1 MSTDRAPRDNIV
13 RALYVTPD
21 PDPVRGLEMRAAD
34 EGGMPTMFGHFAVF
48 NRWTEIDSIWEG
60 RFMERI
66 APGAFKK
73 TFRENRAGM
82 RVLFQHGMDFSIGDK
97 PIASIRALDED
108 DNGAFYEAPLIDA
121 RYVRDDILPGL
132 QAGVYGA
139 SFRFSVMKEQW
150 VEDAKASEDNPKGL
164 PERTI
169 QEARVAEFG
178 PVTFPAYADA
188 TAGVRSL
195 TDMYALR
202 QFARDPKS
210 LDELIAGLR
219 NAAVQTE
226 PEGAGEP
233 HSEPVEEPGSD
244 PTPAEVRTESAPAA
258 KPVLV
263 SIPDDEWIRYI
274 EREINAHA

>member
-1 MSTDRAPRDNIV
+1 MSPDRAPRDNIV
-13 RALYVTPD
+13 RALYSVGEVPI
-21 PDPVRGLEMRAAD
+21 RGLEMRAA
-34 EGGMPTMFGHFAVF
+34 EAGGMPTMFGHFAVF

-60 RFMERI
+60 KFMERI

-73 TFRENRAGM
+73 TFRENRSAM

-132 QAGVYGA
+132 EAGVYGA

-150 VEDAKASEDNPKGL
+150 LDEPKSSENNPKGL

-178 PVTFPAYADA
+178 PVTFPAYPDA

-210 LDELIAGLR
+210 LELLEGLR
-219 NAAVQTE
+219 AAAL
-226 PEGAGEP
+226 PPDGAGDT
-233 HSEPVEEPGSD
+233 HSEPEEEPGSD
-244 PTPAEVRTESAPAA
+244 PTPAESRTEPVIPVAR
-258 KPVLV
+258 PVLV
-263 SIPDDEWIRYI
+263 SIPDDEWDRYI
-274 EREINAHA
+274 ERENNAFA